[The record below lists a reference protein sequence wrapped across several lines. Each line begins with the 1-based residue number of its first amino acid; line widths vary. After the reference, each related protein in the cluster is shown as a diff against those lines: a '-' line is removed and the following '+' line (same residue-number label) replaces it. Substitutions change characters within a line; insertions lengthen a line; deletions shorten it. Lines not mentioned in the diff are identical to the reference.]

1 VASII
6 PSSRPPISP
15 DIDDSKASELSILNC
30 ITPNPLP
37 KGKMAKD
44 GKGGILNFT
53 KEKKFYPRAHENRKK
68 VSDPAFQVPRKLFF
82 KAAGKSFLMLQLLF
96 FALFSYI
103 FGAIYHQSNRA
114 HNVRILFVDY
124 DGGAVGESF
133 QQAYQVLKKDS
144 FPTLVQRTPV
154 EYPSFFNQIHHV
166 CSVDYWASIY
176 IAGGASQKLE
186 AALTG
191 RTLDHNQS
199 DIAYYIWNEARYPSV
214 VDSVVSSNL
223 QLLANTARIMYSKQ
237 NWTTTTLSPTS
248 QEIFADPWHLTPI
261 NLQTTAQ
268 GARLIY
274 NTLVIVFL
282 LIQQFF
288 FLGTINALYDGFKI
302 YTRLNPHRIAAFRW
316 LLSAVY
322 CFVGSLCVTGAI
334 WAFRSN
340 WQVNGNQFV
349 LTWVALWLFAHANFL
364 TLDVFTA
371 WVPAPLVPMALIT
384 WVVFNVASVMVPFE
398 LSSPFYKW
406 GYAIPA
412 HCLYQVLI
420 DIWSS
425 GCNPV
430 LYYTLP
436 VLFAYEVSSSILC
449 AIGVHR
455 RCHYAMIKMDQDAEE
470 LQVRIDT
477 AVRFEMKKVREQ
489 RERDERVRGAGAEEE
504 EGEKVEEVD
513 EEERDR
519 RELGEEIERETTRLR
534 SQQSNTTK
542 VVEFGPKFG
551 YH

>member
-1 VASII
+1 M
-6 PSSRPPISP
+6 
-15 DIDDSKASELSILNC
+15 
-30 ITPNPLP
+30 
-37 KGKMAKD
+37 GKMAKE
-44 GKGGILNFT
+44 GIINSI
-53 KEKKFYPRAHENRKK
+53 KEKKLYPRAHENRKK
-68 VSDPAFQVPRKLFF
+68 VSDPAFEQPRKLFL
-82 KAAGKSFLMLQLLF
+82 KATTKSFVMLQVLF

-114 HNVRILFVDY
+114 HNIRILFVDY
-124 DGGAVGESF
+124 DGGAVGGSF
-133 QQAYQVLKKDS
+133 QQAYQTLKKDS
-144 FPTLVQRTPV
+144 FPTLVQRTPT
-154 EYPSFFNQIHHV
+154 EYPSAINQIHHV
-166 CSVDYWASIY
+166 CNVDYWASIY
-176 IAGGASQKLE
+176 IVDGASQKLE

-191 RTLDHNQS
+191 RTAAHNQS
-199 DIAYYIWNEARYPSV
+199 DIAYYIWNEARYPAV
-214 VDSVVSSNL
+214 VDTLIASNL

-237 NWTTTTLSPTS
+237 KWTTTSLISTS

-261 NLQTTAQ
+261 NLQATTQ
-268 GARLIY
+268 GGRLIY

-288 FLGTINALYDGFKI
+288 FLGTINALYDVFNI
-302 YTRLNPHRIAAFRW
+302 YTRLNPHRIAIFRW
-316 LLSAVY
+316 VLSAIY

-334 WAFRSN
+334 WAFRSG
-340 WQVNGNQFV
+340 WDVNGNQFV
-349 LTWVALWLFAHANFL
+349 LTWVILWLFAHANFL

-384 WVVFNVASVMVPFE
+384 WVVLNVASVLLPFE

-412 HCLYQVLI
+412 HCLYQILV

-430 LYYTLP
+430 LYYALP

-455 RCHYAMIKMDQDAEE
+455 RCHYAMVKQDQDAEA
-470 LQVRIDT
+470 LQVRIDA

-489 RERDERVRGAGAEEE
+489 RERDEGGAA
-504 EGEKVEEVD
+504 EEVD
-513 EEERDR
+513 DEERDR
-519 RELGEEIERETTRLR
+519 RELGEEIERETTRIR
-534 SQQSNTTK
+534 REQTNATK
-542 VVEFGPKFG
+542 VVEFGPSFG